1 MRRALPDGRRKW
13 QIGESE
19 NRTMKRVILMMAVKM
34 NRSRPIAQ
42 ALLAL
47 GMAIACSLPVPAQI
61 LEEKPLLAQKR
72 GPQLTVEP
80 IDTITVA
87 RGGKARLTL
96 QLELN
101 RGFHVNSHQPSE
113 DYLLPT
119 TVRLSPQEGIMIVKI
134 AYPQG
139 EVMKFRFAGSDHLS
153 VYSGRFR
160 VTAEV
165 RARRD
170 AALGR
175 QRVHGEVRYQACDD
189 HQCFPPKSTPLHFD
203 VRVVR
208 PQSAHR

>member
-1 MRRALPDGRRKW
+1 MKSMNLTMTVKTNRYRRVAR
-13 QIGESE
+13 I
-19 NRTMKRVILMMAVKM
+19 
-34 NRSRPIAQ
+34 
-42 ALLAL
+42 LLAL
-47 GMAIACSLPVPAQI
+47 GVAFVCALPLQAQI

-87 RGGKARLTL
+87 RGGWARLTL

-101 RGFHVNSHQPSE
+101 RGYHVNSHWPSE

-119 TVRLSPQEGIMIVKI
+119 TVRLSPQQGIMIVKI
-134 AYPQG
+134 TYPKG
-139 EVMKFRFAGSDHLS
+139 EVMKFRFAGNDHLS
-153 VYSGRFR
+153 VYTGRFR

-165 RARRD
+165 RAERD
-170 AALGR
+170 AGLGR

-189 HQCFPPKSTPLHFD
+189 HQCFPPKSTLLHFD

-208 PQSAHR
+208 GGSASH

>member
-1 MRRALPDGRRKW
+1 
-13 QIGESE
+13 
-19 NRTMKRVILMMAVKM
+19 MAVRM
-34 NRSRPIAQ
+34 NRSRRIAQ

-47 GMAIACSLPVPAQI
+47 GVAIACSAPVQAQI

-87 RGGKARLTL
+87 RGGTARLTI

-101 RGFHVNSHQPSE
+101 RGFHVNSHLPNQ

-139 EVMKFRFAGSDHLS
+139 EVMKFQFAGSDRLS
-153 VYSGRFR
+153 VYSGRFQ

-165 RARRD
+165 RAQRD

-189 HQCFPPKSTPLHFD
+189 RQCYPPKSTPLHFD

>member
-1 MRRALPDGRRKW
+1 
-13 QIGESE
+13 
-19 NRTMKRVILMMAVKM
+19 MKSMTVMMAVKT
-34 NRSRPIAQ
+34 NRSRRIAQ
-42 ALLAL
+42 ALLVL
-47 GMAIACSLPVPAQI
+47 GVAFACSLPVRAQI
-61 LEEKPLLAQKR
+61 LNENPLLAQKR
-72 GPQLTVEP
+72 GPQLTVAP

-87 RGGKARLTL
+87 RGGKAQLTL

-101 RGFHVNSHQPSE
+101 RGFHVNSHRPSE

-119 TVRLSPQEGIMIVKI
+119 TVSLSPQEGIMIVKI

-139 EVMKFRFAGSDHLS
+139 EVMKFHFAGSDHLS
-153 VYSGRFR
+153 VYSGRFQ

-203 VRVVR
+203 VLVVR
-208 PQSAHR
+208 PKSTHR